1 MGMHTFLEKDQVQFT
16 KLAKFAL
23 GTMSLDEQD
32 DVLDQIENEK
42 NKWFSLDNTK
52 RHYQKIEAFAYKYVS
67 VVLKFEYDK
76 IIVFDIVNR
85 NFFNPLNYSA
95 KHEVV

>member
-1 MGMHTFLEKDQVQFT
+1 MTMHKFLEKDHVQFT

-23 GTMSLDEQD
+23 GTMSLDEQE
-32 DVLDQIENEK
+32 DVLEQIEDKK
-42 NKWFSLDNTK
+42 NKWLGLDNTK

-85 NFFNPLNYSA
+85 NFFNIRNYTTQN
-95 KHEVV
+95 EVV